1 MDIITESILSCLLSL
16 HLAIILVV
24 GIIGVS
30 SITGKAFAWPN
41 VLSTLYQP
49 SLGWQLELSLQ
60 SLHVFVTAH
69 LDLCSAIVV
78 ITQLHVLLVPVSALQ
93 CGSAEFQQHSGLYAA
108 CLRGITV
115 NSLQSLGHCFASFK
129 EADPASG
136 IPCCHVLFT
145 LSSLKTAHLHSLT

>member
-1 MDIITESILSCLLSL
+1 MDIITESLLSL

-24 GIIGVS
+24 DIIGVS
-30 SITGKAFAWPN
+30 SIPEKAFAWPN
-41 VLSTLYQP
+41 VLSILYQP

-69 LDLCSAIVV
+69 LDLCSAIAV
-78 ITQLHVLLVPVSALQ
+78 ITQLHVLLMPVSALQ

-108 CLRGITV
+108 CLRGIIV
-115 NSLQSLGHCFASFK
+115 ISLQSLSGCSASFE

-136 IPCCHVLFT
+136 IPCCRVLFT
-145 LSSLKTAHLHSLT
+145 LPSLNTALLHSLT